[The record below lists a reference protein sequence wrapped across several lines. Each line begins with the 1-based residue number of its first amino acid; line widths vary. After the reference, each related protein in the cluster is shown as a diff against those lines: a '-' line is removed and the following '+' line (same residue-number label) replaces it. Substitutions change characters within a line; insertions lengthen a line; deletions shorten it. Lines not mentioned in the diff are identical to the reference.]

1 MDETKLKRIIDKIES
16 KQNHEKNLF
25 ISGLAKLGVILYII
39 KSVWEVK

>member
-1 MDETKLKRIIDKIES
+1 MDEKLLKNIIDKIER

-39 KSVWEVK
+39 KTVWDIK